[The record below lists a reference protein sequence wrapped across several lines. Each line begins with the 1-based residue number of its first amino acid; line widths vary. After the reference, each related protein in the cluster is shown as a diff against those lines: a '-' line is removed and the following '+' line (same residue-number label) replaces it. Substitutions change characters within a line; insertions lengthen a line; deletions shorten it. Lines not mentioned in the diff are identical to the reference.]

1 MAWVLL
7 LEECSVVYRG
17 RAERTS
23 EGESFL
29 IAIKDDGCVAF
40 QRLNGGAKPVFWNG
54 AGVVQMASEEE
65 RIQLRAVSFA
75 GEVLECSGRAILRR
89 SVEVADASAQRRVF
103 VVEGPRLPPVPDAAL
118 LRSSRDRPLTPD
130 EDRVLTALKTWRTK
144 EARARKVSPFV
155 VASHGCLEAIVRARP
170 RNLEDLARIDSIGP
184 VRVEQ
189 YGERFL
195 AMVAGLA
202 LSI

>member
-29 IAIKDDGCVAF
+29 VAIKDDGCVAF
-40 QRLNGGAKPVFWNG
+40 QRLTGGAKPVFWNG
-54 AGVVQMASEEE
+54 AGVVQLAHHEEQV
-65 RIQLRAVSFA
+65 RLRAHSFA
-75 GEVLECSGRAILRR
+75 GEVLECAGRAVLRR
-89 SVEVADASAQRRVF
+89 SFEPAQASGQRRVF
-103 VVEGPRLPPVPDAAL
+103 VTQDLDLPPAPDPAL

-144 EARARKVSPFV
+144 ESRSRKVSPFV
-155 VASHGCLEAIVRARP
+155 VASNGCLEAIVRARP
-170 RNLEDLARIDSIGP
+170 RSLEDLARIDGLGP

-195 AMVAGLA
+195 KMVAELEAPG
-202 LSI
+202 